1 MTPEPSPTG
10 DGQYGPWNPG
20 IHSELPSRLVPLS
33 TIFRPE
39 NVFTSVEQAAEL
51 RDLTGLPMEDLA
63 IFRPRRLV
71 IHELLIRVTA
81 NLSVPDPAAAR
92 IDDLG
97 INFRR
102 MTHTI
107 LTKYLDPHMHEI
119 VAAYDSL
126 KQALSTLIDREL
138 ATALSRETRS
148 ASVRRVPRSHKWFG
162 FLLSA
167 ERSATVPSGKQ
178 EWERE
183 EEWLQQLAAGAE
195 SSEDPLRSA
204 AYRSLT
210 RVLSAVRA
218 KHGRIWGDKRLLA
231 PLATDLACN
240 EYGSMA
246 IGQLIEPYMQ
256 AACERER
263 YRLVPA
269 QDRPVVM
276 NTKGASASGKSTM
289 RPLQRA
295 LAAELGVDWS
305 DFAIISPDIWRK
317 YLLDYA
323 SLGDS
328 YKYAGAFTA
337 RELAIIDQK
346 LDRYM
351 AYKAA
356 GGRISHLLIDR
367 FRFDSFAPNSDEAGS
382 NLLTRFGGLIYMF
395 FMITPPHET
404 VERAWKRGLHVGRY
418 KAVDDLLAHN
428 IEAYSGM
435 PKLFFTWAMRSDKFL
450 YYEFLDNSVPPGNR
464 PRTIAFGWQNEMMI
478 LDVKC
483 MLDVDRYRKIDVNAN
498 APEKVYRERE
508 TMLAANNTQFL
519 AECVHMI
526 PALNFADRDTGRI
539 YLRIESGQ
547 VMWTDH
553 QMLEQAFKDEETRA
567 GILAIAPDAM
577 AGRCG
582 AGSIQIAR
590 PTRFHTLGQWGGR
603 VAETSGAAHRD

>member
-1 MTPEPSPTG
+1 MPPEGSTTG

-20 IHSELPSRLVPLS
+20 IQSELPSRLVPLS

-39 NVFTSVEQAAEL
+39 NVFTSVEHAAEL
-51 RDLTGLPMEDLA
+51 CDLTGLPMEDLM

-71 IHELLIRVTA
+71 VHELLIRVTA

-92 IDDLG
+92 VDELG

-107 LTKYLDPHMHEI
+107 LTKYLEPHMHEI

-126 KQALSTLIDREL
+126 KQALSILIDTEL
-138 ATALSRETRS
+138 AAALSPGTRS
-148 ASVRRVPRSHKWFG
+148 GTIRRAPQRRKWLG
-162 FLLSA
+162 FLLST
-167 ERSATVPSGKQ
+167 ERRATTTSGKQ

-183 EEWLQQLAAGAE
+183 EERLQRLAARTE
-195 SSEDPLRSA
+195 SSEHPLRSA
-204 AYRSLT
+204 ACRSLT
-210 RVLSAVRA
+210 RVVSAVRA
-218 KHGRIWGDKRLLA
+218 KHGRIWGDRQLLA
-231 PLATDLACN
+231 SLATDLACN
-240 EYGSMA
+240 DYGSMV
-246 IGQLIEPYMQ
+246 IGQLIDPYMH
-256 AACERER
+256 AACEREH

-269 QDRPVVM
+269 QNRPVVM

-356 GGRISHLLIDR
+356 SGRISHLLIDR
-367 FRFDSFAPNSDEAGS
+367 FRFDSFAPNSNEAGS

-395 FMITPPHET
+395 FMITPPH
-404 VERAWKRGLHVGRY
+404 
-418 KAVDDLLAHN
+418 
-428 IEAYSGM
+428 
-435 PKLFFTWAMRSDKFL
+435 
-450 YYEFLDNSVPPGNR
+450 
-464 PRTIAFGWQNEMMI
+464 
-478 LDVKC
+478 
-483 MLDVDRYRKIDVNAN
+483 
-498 APEKVYRERE
+498 
-508 TMLAANNTQFL
+508 
-519 AECVHMI
+519 
-526 PALNFADRDTGRI
+526 
-539 YLRIESGQ
+539 
-547 VMWTDH
+547 
-553 QMLEQAFKDEETRA
+553 
-567 GILAIAPDAM
+567 
-577 AGRCG
+577 
-582 AGSIQIAR
+582 
-590 PTRFHTLGQWGGR
+590 
-603 VAETSGAAHRD
+603 